1 MVIDALAFLVG
12 ARPKNRGIPH
22 YHNDGDLD
30 LDSLVASLLEQV
42 GRFLI

>member
-1 MVIDALAFLVG
+1 MIIDALDFLFG
-12 ARPKNRGIPH
+12 ARPKDRGLPH
-22 YHNDGDLD
+22 YPTDGDLN

>member
-1 MVIDALAFLVG
+1 MVIDALDFLVG
-12 ARPKNRGIPH
+12 AGPEDRGLLH
-22 YHNDGDLD
+22 YPTDGDFD